1 MRTAAALTI
10 ATALVLSG
18 CTSTA
23 VAPAPRPVEGAKT
36 GGLLRVAIT
45 TPGSLD
51 PGNDYEPMGDLVLRT
66 MCDPLIAADPVTGKL
81 RSALV
86 QSWVV
91 SDSGQRV
98 VLRLRKGLRFSDGSR
113 LTADDVSYS
122 LSRVASA
129 DFASAAAAQLE
140 LIDGYPQAHGDVQ
153 TDSDVDRR
161 RLKGVRALDEQ
172 SVEITLGIRQGDFL
186 RVLTSRLVSPTPRTK
201 ASADSSAFAHRP
213 VCSGPYSLDAPY
225 RAGDR
230 TIRVSRVAGYHGVDT
245 TLTRFGAGYADRI
258 EFHIYPDARAAAAA
272 QRAGEVDIAA
282 AAPTDRRDV
291 QSGPGS
297 QVEYLGFPTSTAP
310 LFDKPAVRRAL
321 ALALDRRALVGQV
334 FPGTRVPATGFL
346 PPTTLPV
353 FRRDACQTLPIDG
366 DVPQARALLAQQGVD
381 LRGLRAPFYVNTDG
395 HNLQLARAVAA
406 QWKSALGFVAVVT
419 PSDFEGYLAR
429 GTSPKG
435 FDGPFRFSWSTP
447 YPDPDGSLYPL
458 FSTERIGRDNFSRYS
473 NPAVDQAL
481 VRQAR
486 ESENASDRQLEYRR
500 VEQLLCK
507 DLPMVPLTF
516 SLSRYLVSSAVG
528 SAAPTYL
535 DRTSG
540 QPLLRELYLK

>member
-1 MRTAAALTI
+1 MKLLAVVVTVAVAVT
-10 ATALVLSG
+10 G
-18 CTSTA
+18 CTSST
-23 VAPAPRPVEGAKT
+23 VAPAPRPAEGAKT
-36 GGLLRVAIT
+36 GGVLRVAIT
-45 TPGSLD
+45 TPGSID
-51 PGNDYEPMGDLVLRT
+51 PGNDYEPMGDLIART

-81 RSALV
+81 RSSLV

-91 SDSGQRV
+91 SDSGQRL
-98 VLRLRKGLRFSDGSR
+98 VLRLRKGVRFSDGSH

-129 DFASAAAAQLE
+129 DYASAAAAQLE
-140 LIDGYPQAHGDVQ
+140 LIDGYPTVHGDKQ

-172 SVEITLGIRQGDFL
+172 SVEITLGISDGDFL
-186 RVLTSRLVSPTPRTK
+186 RVLTSRLVSPVPRAK
-201 ASADSSAFAHRP
+201 ASADGSAFARKP
-213 VCSGPYSLDAPY
+213 VCSGPYSLTAPY
-225 RAGDR
+225 RPGDR
-230 TIRVSRVAGYHGVDT
+230 LITLRRAPGYHALDT
-245 TLTRFGAGYADRI
+245 SLTRFGGGYADRI

-272 QRAGEVDIAA
+272 QRAGEVDVAA
-282 AAPTDRRDV
+282 AAPTDSRGV

-297 QVEYLGFPTSTAP
+297 LVDYVGFPTSTEP
-310 LFDKPAVRRAL
+310 LFNKPAVRRAL
-321 ALALDRRALVGQV
+321 ALAIDRKALVAQV

-353 FRRDACQTLPIDG
+353 FRPDACSALPVGG
-366 DVPQARALLAQQGVD
+366 DVPQAKALLAEQGID
-381 LRGLRAPFYVNTDG
+381 LSGLRAPFYVNTDG
-395 HNLQLARAVAA
+395 RNVQLARALAA
-406 QWKSALGFVAVVT
+406 QWKSALGLVAVVT
-419 PSDFEGYLAR
+419 PSDFEGYLTR
-429 GTSPKG
+429 GASPKG
-435 FDGPFRFSWSTP
+435 FDGPFRFSGSTP

-473 NPAVDQAL
+473 SPAVDQAL

-486 ESENASDRQLEYRR
+486 EAENASDRQLEYRR

-507 DLPMVPLTF
+507 DVPMLPLTF
-516 SLSRYLVSSAVG
+516 SLSRYLVSSSVR

-540 QPLLRELYLK
+540 QPLLRELYLR